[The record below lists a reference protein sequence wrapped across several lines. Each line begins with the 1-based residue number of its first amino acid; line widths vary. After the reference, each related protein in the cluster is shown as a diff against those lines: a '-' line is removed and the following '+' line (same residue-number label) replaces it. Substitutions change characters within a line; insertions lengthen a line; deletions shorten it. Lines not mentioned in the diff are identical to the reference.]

1 MADAFAARVTVRG
14 YELDMNGHVNQAV
27 YMQYGEHARWE
38 FLKAAGISGTAL
50 TESGTGPVVLELT
63 IRFHNELRDGDTV
76 DVTCAYTP
84 RSEKTF
90 TVAHALNRTDGVLAA
105 EITGVGGLLNLAT
118 RRLLPNPI
126 TRLESLATNPAL
138 FHPTPPHPDHAPT

>member
-50 TESGTGPVVLELT
+50 AESGMGTVVLELT

-76 DVTCAYTP
+76 DVTCAYTS

-90 TVAHALNRTDGVLAA
+90 TVAHTLHRTDGVLAA
-105 EITGVGGLLNLAT
+105 EITGTGGLLNLTT

-126 TRLESLATNPAL
+126 AHLESLSTNPTL
-138 FHPTPPHPDHAPT
+138 FHPTPA